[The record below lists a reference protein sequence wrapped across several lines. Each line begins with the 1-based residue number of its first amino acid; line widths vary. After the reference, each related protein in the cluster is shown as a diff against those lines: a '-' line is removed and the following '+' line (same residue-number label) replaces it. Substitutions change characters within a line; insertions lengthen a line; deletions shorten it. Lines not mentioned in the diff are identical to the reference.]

1 MLMAMLLVVLAIILA
16 KNVILAIVIAP
27 VLNVIVLEMNFVY
40 LMTQEILVL
49 ELVHAWLKRMMMV
62 LTNNV

>member
-1 MLMAMLLVVLAIILA
+1 MAMLLVVLAIILV

>member
-1 MLMAMLLVVLAIILA
+1 MLMAMLLVVLAIILV